1 MSAIEAKLGA
11 IMSIMNNRERINHSI
26 NEVGIVEGAEQK
38 KLVDRGLA
46 HEGPYQLEEAQFIN
60 ENMSY
65 NCLTTTSLPI
75 THQP

>member
-11 IMSIMNNRERINHSI
+11 IMSRMNNRERINHSI

-46 HEGPYQLEEAQFIN
+46 HSYQLEEAQFIN
-60 ENMSY
+60 ENMGY